1 MTGKHGWNETTLL
14 TNFIMLLYSQTMLY
28 RQEASVRV
36 AVFHMFSYLFIQSKI
51 RFIFTALFMFGF
63 MLSGHNHTHA
73 HEIRPA
79 VMDIGFS
86 QNGSDYLDVRLGFT
100 AESYL
105 AGMDVSALSDTDNS
119 PFADEYNR
127 LRMLPPEQ
135 LMALVEQAFP
145 QLTRDIVIALD
156 QQIFAPGSWE
166 LQDIIIEDVTNP
178 ELIRETQIRFR
189 VPFPNTSLASSPDGM
204 AMVNINW
211 PMAMGGLL
219 IRQHGD
225 STNASYVEFLPM
237 GGQSR
242 GFALGEIY
250 QLSLLDVAQRYIHS
264 GIIHIVPHGLDHILF
279 VIGLLAFS
287 RSGHHLLLQISL
299 FTVAHTL
306 TLAAASL
313 GLITL
318 SPALVEPLIALSIA
332 YIGVENLMRSSPQ
345 ITPQFTLMRGSVVFA
360 FGLLHGLGFASVL
373 ADFGLPDTAFLAS
386 LISFNIGVE
395 IGQLIIVIPLFV
407 LLRYILA
414 EQKYYKIIFQMPVS
428 VLIALT
434 GIYWAL
440 ERVGMI

>member
-1 MTGKHGWNETTLL
+1 
-14 TNFIMLLYSQTMLY
+14 ML
-28 RQEASVRV
+28 
-36 AVFHMFSYLFIQSKI
+36 
-51 RFIFTALFMFGF
+51 GF
-63 MLSGHNHTHA
+63 MLSGHNHAHA
-73 HEIRPA
+73 HDIRPA

-105 AGMDVSALSDTDNS
+105 AGMDVSGLSDTDNS
-119 PFADEYNR
+119 PVADEYNR

-135 LMALVEQAFP
+135 LGALVEQVFP
-145 QLTRDIVIALD
+145 QLAQDIVIALD

-166 LQDIIIEDVTNP
+166 LQDIIVEDVTNP

-189 VPFPNTSLASSPDGM
+189 VPFPTPAPESSPESSPASSPDGQ

-225 STNASYVEFLPM
+225 NSNASYVEFLPV

-250 QLSLLDVAQRYIHS
+250 QLSLFDIVQRYIHS

-306 TLAAASL
+306 TLAGASL

-332 YIGVENLMRSSPQ
+332 YIGVENLLRSSPQ
-345 ITPQFTLMRGSVVFA
+345 ITPQFTLMRGGVVFA

-395 IGQLIIVIPLFV
+395 LGQLIVVIPLFV
-407 LLRYILA
+407 LFRYILA
-414 EQKYYKIIFQMPVS
+414 EPKYYKIIFQVPVS

>member
-1 MTGKHGWNETTLL
+1 
-14 TNFIMLLYSQTMLY
+14 ML
-28 RQEASVRV
+28 
-36 AVFHMFSYLFIQSKI
+36 
-51 RFIFTALFMFGF
+51 GF
-63 MLSGHNHTHA
+63 MLSGHNHAHA
-73 HEIRPA
+73 HDIRPA

-105 AGMDVSALSDTDNS
+105 AGMDVSGLSDTDNS
-119 PFADEYNR
+119 PVADEYNR

-135 LMALVEQAFP
+135 LGALVEQAFP
-145 QLTRDIVIALD
+145 QLAQDIVIALD

-166 LQDIIIEDVTNP
+166 LQDIIVEDVTNP

-189 VPFPNTSLASSPDGM
+189 VPFPTPASESSPESSPASSPDGQ

-225 STNASYVEFLPM
+225 NSNASYVEFLPM

-250 QLSLLDVAQRYIHS
+250 QLSLFDIVQRYIHS

-306 TLAAASL
+306 TLAGASL

-332 YIGVENLMRSSPQ
+332 YIGVENLLRSSPQ
-345 ITPQFTLMRGSVVFA
+345 ITPQFTLMRGGVVFA

-395 IGQLIIVIPLFV
+395 LGQLIVVIPLFV
-407 LLRYILA
+407 LFRYILA
-414 EQKYYKIIFQMPVS
+414 EPKYYKIIFQVPVS

>member
-1 MTGKHGWNETTLL
+1 
-14 TNFIMLLYSQTMLY
+14 ML
-28 RQEASVRV
+28 
-36 AVFHMFSYLFIQSKI
+36 
-51 RFIFTALFMFGF
+51 GF
-63 MLSGHNHTHA
+63 MLSGHNHAHA
-73 HEIRPA
+73 HDIRPA

-105 AGMDVSALSDTDNS
+105 AGMDVSGLSDTDNS
-119 PFADEYNR
+119 PVADEYNR
-127 LRMLPPEQ
+127 LRMLPTEQ
-135 LMALVEQAFP
+135 LGALVEQAFP
-145 QLTRDIVIALD
+145 QLAQDIVIALD

-166 LQDIIIEDVTNP
+166 LQDIIVEDVTNP

-189 VPFPNTSLASSPDGM
+189 VPFPTPAPESSPESSPASSPDGQ

-211 PMAMGGLL
+211 PIAMGGLL

-225 STNASYVEFLPM
+225 NSNASYVEFLPM

-250 QLSLLDVAQRYIHS
+250 QLSLFDIVQRYIHS

-306 TLAAASL
+306 TLAGASL

-332 YIGVENLMRSSPQ
+332 YIGVENLLRSSPQ
-345 ITPQFTLMRGSVVFA
+345 ITPQFTLMRGGVVFA

-395 IGQLIIVIPLFV
+395 LGQLIVVIPLFV
-407 LLRYILA
+407 LFRYILA
-414 EQKYYKIIFQMPVS
+414 EPKYYKIIFQVPVS

>member
-1 MTGKHGWNETTLL
+1 
-14 TNFIMLLYSQTMLY
+14 ML
-28 RQEASVRV
+28 
-36 AVFHMFSYLFIQSKI
+36 
-51 RFIFTALFMFGF
+51 GF
-63 MLSGHNHTHA
+63 MLSGHNHAHA
-73 HEIRPA
+73 HDIRPA

-105 AGMDVSALSDTDNS
+105 AGMDVSGLSDTDNS
-119 PFADEYNR
+119 PVADEYNR

-135 LMALVEQAFP
+135 LGALVEQAFP
-145 QLTRDIVIALD
+145 QLAQDIVIALD

-166 LQDIIIEDVTNP
+166 LQDIIVEDVTNP

-189 VPFPNTSLASSPDGM
+189 VPFPTPAPESSPASSPDGQ

-225 STNASYVEFLPM
+225 NSNASYVEFLPM

-250 QLSLLDVAQRYIHS
+250 QLSLFDIVQRYIHS

-332 YIGVENLMRSSPQ
+332 YIGVENLLRSSPQ
-345 ITPQFTLMRGSVVFA
+345 ITPQFTLMRGGVVFA

-395 IGQLIIVIPLFV
+395 LGQLIVVIPLFV
-407 LLRYILA
+407 LFRYILA
-414 EQKYYKIIFQMPVS
+414 EPKYYKIIFQVPVS

>member
-1 MTGKHGWNETTLL
+1 
-14 TNFIMLLYSQTMLY
+14 ML
-28 RQEASVRV
+28 
-36 AVFHMFSYLFIQSKI
+36 
-51 RFIFTALFMFGF
+51 GF
-63 MLSGHNHTHA
+63 MLSGHNHAHA
-73 HEIRPA
+73 HDIRPA

-105 AGMDVSALSDTDNS
+105 AGMDVSGLSDTDNS
-119 PFADEYNR
+119 PVADEYNR

-135 LMALVEQAFP
+135 LGALVEQAFP
-145 QLTRDIVIALD
+145 QLAQDIVIALD

-166 LQDIIIEDVTNP
+166 LQDIIVEDVTNP

-189 VPFPNTSLASSPDGM
+189 VPFPTPAPESSPESSPASSPDGQ

-225 STNASYVEFLPM
+225 NSNASYVEFLPV

-250 QLSLLDVAQRYIHS
+250 QLSLFDIVQRYIHS

-306 TLAAASL
+306 TLAGASL

-332 YIGVENLMRSSPQ
+332 YIGVENLLRSSPQ
-345 ITPQFTLMRGSVVFA
+345 ITPQFTLMRGGVVFA

-395 IGQLIIVIPLFV
+395 LGQLIVVIPLFV
-407 LLRYILA
+407 LFRYILA
-414 EQKYYKIIFQMPVS
+414 EPKYYKIIFQVPVS

>member
-1 MTGKHGWNETTLL
+1 
-14 TNFIMLLYSQTMLY
+14 
-28 RQEASVRV
+28 
-36 AVFHMFSYLFIQSKI
+36 
-51 RFIFTALFMFGF
+51 
-63 MLSGHNHTHA
+63 MLSGHNHAHA
-73 HEIRPA
+73 HDIRPA

-105 AGMDVSALSDTDNS
+105 AGMDVSGLSDTDNS
-119 PFADEYNR
+119 PVADEYNR

-135 LMALVEQAFP
+135 LGALVEQVFP
-145 QLTRDIVIALD
+145 QLAQDIVIALD

-166 LQDIIIEDVTNP
+166 LQDIIVEDVTNP

-189 VPFPNTSLASSPDGM
+189 VPFPTPAPESSPASSPDGQ

-225 STNASYVEFLPM
+225 NSNASYVEFLPV

-250 QLSLLDVAQRYIHS
+250 QLSLFDIVQRYIHS

-306 TLAAASL
+306 TLAGASL

-332 YIGVENLMRSSPQ
+332 YIGVENLLRSSPQ
-345 ITPQFTLMRGSVVFA
+345 ITPQFTLMRGGVVFA

-395 IGQLIIVIPLFV
+395 LGQLIVVIPLFV
-407 LLRYILA
+407 LFRYILA
-414 EQKYYKIIFQMPVS
+414 EPKYYKIIFQVPVS

>member
-1 MTGKHGWNETTLL
+1 
-14 TNFIMLLYSQTMLY
+14 ML
-28 RQEASVRV
+28 
-36 AVFHMFSYLFIQSKI
+36 
-51 RFIFTALFMFGF
+51 GF
-63 MLSGHNHTHA
+63 MLSGHNHAHA
-73 HEIRPA
+73 HDIRPA

-105 AGMDVSALSDTDNS
+105 AGMDVSGLSDTDNS
-119 PFADEYNR
+119 PVADEYNR

-135 LMALVEQAFP
+135 LGALVEQVFP
-145 QLTRDIVIALD
+145 QLAQDIVIALD

-166 LQDIIIEDVTNP
+166 LQDIIVEDVTNP

-189 VPFPNTSLASSPDGM
+189 VPFPTPAPESSPESSPASSPDGQ

-225 STNASYVEFLPM
+225 NSNASYVEFLPM

-250 QLSLLDVAQRYIHS
+250 QLSLFDIVQRYIHS

-306 TLAAASL
+306 TLAGASL

-332 YIGVENLMRSSPQ
+332 YIGVENLLRSSPQ
-345 ITPQFTLMRGSVVFA
+345 ITPQFTLMRGGVVFA

-395 IGQLIIVIPLFV
+395 LGQLIVVIPLFV
-407 LLRYILA
+407 LFRYILA
-414 EQKYYKIIFQMPVS
+414 EPKYYKIIFQVPVS

>member
-1 MTGKHGWNETTLL
+1 
-14 TNFIMLLYSQTMLY
+14 ML
-28 RQEASVRV
+28 
-36 AVFHMFSYLFIQSKI
+36 
-51 RFIFTALFMFGF
+51 GF
-63 MLSGHNHTHA
+63 MLSGHNHAHA
-73 HEIRPA
+73 HDIRPA

-105 AGMDVSALSDTDNS
+105 AGMDVSGLSDTDNS
-119 PFADEYNR
+119 PVADEYNR

-135 LMALVEQAFP
+135 LGALVEQAFP
-145 QLTRDIVIALD
+145 QLAQDIVIALD

-166 LQDIIIEDVTNP
+166 LQDIIVEDVTNP

-189 VPFPNTSLASSPDGM
+189 VPFPTPASESSPESSPASSPDGQ

-225 STNASYVEFLPM
+225 NSNASYVEFLPM

-242 GFALGEIY
+242 GFALDEIY
-250 QLSLLDVAQRYIHS
+250 QLSLFDIVQRYIHS

-306 TLAAASL
+306 TLAGASL

-332 YIGVENLMRSSPQ
+332 YIGVENLLRSSPQ
-345 ITPQFTLMRGSVVFA
+345 ITPQFTLMRGGVVFA

-395 IGQLIIVIPLFV
+395 LGQLIVVIPLFV
-407 LLRYILA
+407 LFRYILA
-414 EQKYYKIIFQMPVS
+414 EPKYYKIIFQVPVS

>member
-1 MTGKHGWNETTLL
+1 
-14 TNFIMLLYSQTMLY
+14 ML
-28 RQEASVRV
+28 
-36 AVFHMFSYLFIQSKI
+36 
-51 RFIFTALFMFGF
+51 GF
-63 MLSGHNHTHA
+63 MLSGHIHA
-73 HEIRPA
+73 HAHDIRPA

-105 AGMDVSALSDTDNS
+105 AGMDVSGLSDTDNS
-119 PFADEYNR
+119 PVADEYNR

-135 LMALVEQAFP
+135 LGALVEQAFP
-145 QLTRDIVIALD
+145 QLTQDIVIALD

-166 LQDIIIEDVTNP
+166 LQDIIVEDVTNP
-178 ELIRETQIRFR
+178 ELIREMQIRFR
-189 VPFPNTSLASSPDGM
+189 VPFPAPAPESSPAPSPDGQ

-225 STNASYVEFLPM
+225 NSNASYVEFLPV

-250 QLSLLDVAQRYIHS
+250 QLSLFDIVQRYIHS

-306 TLAAASL
+306 TLAGASL

-332 YIGVENLMRSSPQ
+332 YIGVENLLRSSPQ
-345 ITPQFTLMRGSVVFA
+345 ITPQFTLMRGGVVFA

-395 IGQLIIVIPLFV
+395 LGQLIVVIPLFV
-407 LLRYILA
+407 LFRYILA
-414 EQKYYKIIFQMPVS
+414 EPKYYKIIFQVPVS

>member
-1 MTGKHGWNETTLL
+1 
-14 TNFIMLLYSQTMLY
+14 
-28 RQEASVRV
+28 
-36 AVFHMFSYLFIQSKI
+36 
-51 RFIFTALFMFGF
+51 
-63 MLSGHNHTHA
+63 
-73 HEIRPA
+73 
-79 VMDIGFS
+79 
-86 QNGSDYLDVRLGFT
+86 
-100 AESYL
+100 
-105 AGMDVSALSDTDNS
+105 
-119 PFADEYNR
+119 
-127 LRMLPPEQ
+127 
-135 LMALVEQAFP
+135 MALVEQAFP
-145 QLTRDIVIALD
+145 QLTGDIVIALD

-189 VPFPNTSLASSPDGM
+189 VPFPNTFLASSPDGT

-225 STNASYVEFLPM
+225 SSNASYVEFLPM

-318 SPALVEPLIALSIA
+318 SPALVEPLIALSVA
-332 YIGVENLMRSSPQ
+332 YIGVENLMRSS
-345 ITPQFTLMRGSVVFA
+345 PQFTLMRGSVVFA

-414 EQKYYKIIFQMPVS
+414 EQKYYKIIFQIPVS

>member
-1 MTGKHGWNETTLL
+1 
-14 TNFIMLLYSQTMLY
+14 ML
-28 RQEASVRV
+28 
-36 AVFHMFSYLFIQSKI
+36 
-51 RFIFTALFMFGF
+51 GF
-63 MLSGHNHTHA
+63 MLSGHNHAHA
-73 HEIRPA
+73 HDIRPA

-105 AGMDVSALSDTDNS
+105 AGMDVSGLSDTDNS
-119 PFADEYNR
+119 PVADEYNR

-135 LMALVEQAFP
+135 LGALVEQAFP
-145 QLTRDIVIALD
+145 QLAQDIVIALD

-166 LQDIIIEDVTNP
+166 LQDIIVEDVTNP

-189 VPFPNTSLASSPDGM
+189 VPFPTPAPESSPASSPDGQ

-225 STNASYVEFLPM
+225 NSNASYVEFLPV

-250 QLSLLDVAQRYIHS
+250 QLSLFDIVQRYIHS

-306 TLAAASL
+306 TLAGASL

-332 YIGVENLMRSSPQ
+332 YIGVENLLRSSPQ
-345 ITPQFTLMRGSVVFA
+345 ITPQFTLMRGGVVFA

-395 IGQLIIVIPLFV
+395 LGQLIVVIPLFV
-407 LLRYILA
+407 LFRYILA
-414 EQKYYKIIFQMPVS
+414 EPKYYKIIFQVPVS

>member
-1 MTGKHGWNETTLL
+1 
-14 TNFIMLLYSQTMLY
+14 ML
-28 RQEASVRV
+28 
-36 AVFHMFSYLFIQSKI
+36 
-51 RFIFTALFMFGF
+51 GF
-63 MLSGHNHTHA
+63 MLSGHNHAHA
-73 HEIRPA
+73 HDIRPA

-105 AGMDVSALSDTDNS
+105 AGMDVSGLSDTDNS
-119 PFADEYNR
+119 PVADEYNR

-135 LMALVEQAFP
+135 LGALVEQAFP
-145 QLTRDIVIALD
+145 QLAQDIVIALD

-166 LQDIIIEDVTNP
+166 LQDIIVEDVTNP

-189 VPFPNTSLASSPDGM
+189 VPFPTPAPESSPASSPDGQ

-225 STNASYVEFLPM
+225 NSNASYVEFLPV

-250 QLSLLDVAQRYIHS
+250 QLSLFDIVQRYIHS

-332 YIGVENLMRSSPQ
+332 YIGVENLLRSSPQ
-345 ITPQFTLMRGSVVFA
+345 ITPQFTLMRGGVVFA

-395 IGQLIIVIPLFV
+395 LGQLIVVIPLFV
-407 LLRYILA
+407 LFRYILA
-414 EQKYYKIIFQMPVS
+414 EPKYYKIIFQVPVS

>member
-1 MTGKHGWNETTLL
+1 
-14 TNFIMLLYSQTMLY
+14 ML
-28 RQEASVRV
+28 
-36 AVFHMFSYLFIQSKI
+36 
-51 RFIFTALFMFGF
+51 GF
-63 MLSGHNHTHA
+63 MLSSHNHAHA
-73 HEIRPA
+73 HDIRPA

-86 QNGSDYLDVRLGFT
+86 QNGSDYLDVRLGFS

-105 AGMDVSALSDTDNS
+105 AGMDVSGLSDTDNS
-119 PFADEYNR
+119 PVADEYNR

-135 LMALVEQAFP
+135 LGALVEQAFP
-145 QLTRDIVIALD
+145 QLAQDIVIALD

-166 LQDIIIEDVTNP
+166 LQDIIVEDVTNP

-189 VPFPNTSLASSPDGM
+189 VPFPTPAPESSPESSPASSPDGQ

-225 STNASYVEFLPM
+225 NSNASYVEFLPV

-250 QLSLLDVAQRYIHS
+250 QLSLFDIVQRYIHS

-332 YIGVENLMRSSPQ
+332 YIGVENLLRSSPQ
-345 ITPQFTLMRGSVVFA
+345 ITPQFTLMRGGVVFA

-395 IGQLIIVIPLFV
+395 LGQLIVVIPLFV
-407 LLRYILA
+407 LFRYILA
-414 EQKYYKIIFQMPVS
+414 EPKYYKIIFFSQLNQCS
-428 VLIALT
+428 
-434 GIYWAL
+434 
-440 ERVGMI
+440 

>member
-1 MTGKHGWNETTLL
+1 
-14 TNFIMLLYSQTMLY
+14 
-28 RQEASVRV
+28 
-36 AVFHMFSYLFIQSKI
+36 
-51 RFIFTALFMFGF
+51 
-63 MLSGHNHTHA
+63 MLSGHNHAHA
-73 HEIRPA
+73 HDIRPA

-105 AGMDVSALSDTDNS
+105 AGMDVSGLSDTDNS
-119 PFADEYNR
+119 PVADEYNR

-135 LMALVEQAFP
+135 LGALVEQVFP
-145 QLTRDIVIALD
+145 QLAQDIVIALD

-166 LQDIIIEDVTNP
+166 LQDIIVEDVTNP

-189 VPFPNTSLASSPDGM
+189 VPFPTPAPESSPESSPASSPDGQ

-225 STNASYVEFLPM
+225 NSNASYVEFLPV

-250 QLSLLDVAQRYIHS
+250 QLSLFDIVQRYIHS

-332 YIGVENLMRSSPQ
+332 YIGVENLLRSSPQ
-345 ITPQFTLMRGSVVFA
+345 ITPQFTLMRGGVVFA

-395 IGQLIIVIPLFV
+395 LGQLIVVIPLFV
-407 LLRYILA
+407 LFRYILA
-414 EQKYYKIIFQMPVS
+414 EPKYYKIIFQVPVS

>member
-1 MTGKHGWNETTLL
+1 
-14 TNFIMLLYSQTMLY
+14 ML
-28 RQEASVRV
+28 
-36 AVFHMFSYLFIQSKI
+36 
-51 RFIFTALFMFGF
+51 GF
-63 MLSGHNHTHA
+63 MLSGHNHAHA
-73 HEIRPA
+73 HDIRPA

-105 AGMDVSALSDTDNS
+105 AGMDVSGLSDTDNS
-119 PFADEYNR
+119 PVADEYNR

-135 LMALVEQAFP
+135 LGALVEQAFP
-145 QLTRDIVIALD
+145 QLAQDIVIALD

-166 LQDIIIEDVTNP
+166 LQDIIVEDVTNP

-189 VPFPNTSLASSPDGM
+189 VPFPTPAPESSPESSPASSPDGQ

-225 STNASYVEFLPM
+225 NSNASYVEFLPV

-250 QLSLLDVAQRYIHS
+250 QLSLFDIVQRYIHS

-287 RSGHHLLLQISL
+287 RSSHHLLLQISL

-332 YIGVENLMRSSPQ
+332 YIGVENLLRSSPQ
-345 ITPQFTLMRGSVVFA
+345 ITPQFTLMRGGVVFA

-395 IGQLIIVIPLFV
+395 LGQLIVVIPLFV
-407 LLRYILA
+407 LFRYILA
-414 EQKYYKIIFQMPVS
+414 EPKYYKIIFQVPVS

>member
-1 MTGKHGWNETTLL
+1 
-14 TNFIMLLYSQTMLY
+14 ML
-28 RQEASVRV
+28 
-36 AVFHMFSYLFIQSKI
+36 
-51 RFIFTALFMFGF
+51 GF
-63 MLSGHNHTHA
+63 MVSIHNHAQA
-73 HEIRPA
+73 HEIRPS
-79 VMDIGFS
+79 VMDIGLS
-86 QNGSDYLDVRLGFT
+86 QNGSDYLDIRLGFT

-119 PFADEYNR
+119 PVADEYNR
-127 LRMLPPEQ
+127 LRMLPPEH
-135 LMALVEQAFP
+135 LAALVEQAFP
-145 QLTRDIVIALD
+145 QLAQDIVIALD
-156 QQIFAPGSWE
+156 QQVFAPRTWV
-166 LQDIIIEDVTNP
+166 LHDIIIEDITNP

-189 VPFPNTSLASSPDGM
+189 VPFPTPALASSLASSPDGM
-204 AMVNINW
+204 AMVNIKW

-225 STNASYVEFLPM
+225 NSNASYVEFLPM

-250 QLSLLDVAQRYIHS
+250 QLSLFDIAQRYIHA

-299 FTVAHTL
+299 FTAAHTL

-318 SPALVEPLIALSIA
+318 SPALIEPLIALSIA
-332 YIGVENLMRSSPQ
+332 YIGVENLLRSSPKMTSQ
-345 ITPQFTLMRGSVVFA
+345 MTPQLTLMRGGVVFA

-407 LLRYILA
+407 LLRFILIKP
-414 EQKYYKIIFQMPVS
+414 KYYKIIFQAPVS

-440 ERVGMI
+440 ERVGII

>member
-1 MTGKHGWNETTLL
+1 
-14 TNFIMLLYSQTMLY
+14 ML
-28 RQEASVRV
+28 
-36 AVFHMFSYLFIQSKI
+36 
-51 RFIFTALFMFGF
+51 GF
-63 MLSGHNHTHA
+63 MLSGHNHAHA
-73 HEIRPA
+73 HDIRPA

-105 AGMDVSALSDTDNS
+105 AGMDVSGLSDTDNS
-119 PFADEYNR
+119 PVADEYNR

-135 LMALVEQAFP
+135 LGALVEQAFP
-145 QLTRDIVIALD
+145 QLAQDIVIALD

-166 LQDIIIEDVTNP
+166 LQDIIVEDVTNP

-189 VPFPNTSLASSPDGM
+189 VPFPTPAPESSPESSPASSPDGQ

-225 STNASYVEFLPM
+225 NSNASYVEFLPM

-250 QLSLLDVAQRYIHS
+250 KLSLFDIVQRYIHS

-306 TLAAASL
+306 TLAGASL

-332 YIGVENLMRSSPQ
+332 YIGVENLLRSSPQ
-345 ITPQFTLMRGSVVFA
+345 ITPQFTLMRGGVVFA

-395 IGQLIIVIPLFV
+395 LGQLIVVIPLFV
-407 LLRYILA
+407 LFRYILA
-414 EQKYYKIIFQMPVS
+414 EPKYYKIIFQVPVS

>member
-1 MTGKHGWNETTLL
+1 
-14 TNFIMLLYSQTMLY
+14 ML
-28 RQEASVRV
+28 
-36 AVFHMFSYLFIQSKI
+36 
-51 RFIFTALFMFGF
+51 GF
-63 MLSGHNHTHA
+63 MLSGHNHAHA
-73 HEIRPA
+73 HDIRPA

-105 AGMDVSALSDTDNS
+105 AGMDVSGLSDTDNS
-119 PFADEYNR
+119 PVADEYNR

-135 LMALVEQAFP
+135 LGALVEQAFP
-145 QLTRDIVIALD
+145 QLAQDIVIALD

-166 LQDIIIEDVTNP
+166 LQDIIVEDVTNP

-189 VPFPNTSLASSPDGM
+189 LPFPTPAPESSPASSPDGQ

-225 STNASYVEFLPM
+225 NSNASYVEFLPM

-250 QLSLLDVAQRYIHS
+250 QLSLFDIVQRYIHS

-306 TLAAASL
+306 TLAGASL

-332 YIGVENLMRSSPQ
+332 YIGVENLLRSSPQ
-345 ITPQFTLMRGSVVFA
+345 ITPQFTLMRGGVVFA

-395 IGQLIIVIPLFV
+395 LGQLIVVIPLFV
-407 LLRYILA
+407 LFRYILA
-414 EQKYYKIIFQMPVS
+414 EPKYYKIIFQVPVS

>member
-1 MTGKHGWNETTLL
+1 
-14 TNFIMLLYSQTMLY
+14 ML
-28 RQEASVRV
+28 
-36 AVFHMFSYLFIQSKI
+36 
-51 RFIFTALFMFGF
+51 GF
-63 MLSGHNHTHA
+63 MLSGHNHAHA
-73 HEIRPA
+73 HDIRPA

-105 AGMDVSALSDTDNS
+105 AGMDVSGLSDTDNS
-119 PFADEYNR
+119 PVADEYNR

-135 LMALVEQAFP
+135 LGALVEQAFP
-145 QLTRDIVIALD
+145 QLAQDIVIALD

-166 LQDIIIEDVTNP
+166 LQDIIVEDVTNP

-189 VPFPNTSLASSPDGM
+189 VPFPTPAPESSPESSPASSPDGQ

-225 STNASYVEFLPM
+225 NSNASYVEFLPM

-250 QLSLLDVAQRYIHS
+250 QLSLFDIVQRYIHS

-306 TLAAASL
+306 TLAGASL

-332 YIGVENLMRSSPQ
+332 YIGVENLLRSSPQ
-345 ITPQFTLMRGSVVFA
+345 ITPQFTLMRGGVVFA

-395 IGQLIIVIPLFV
+395 LGQLIVVIPLFV
-407 LLRYILA
+407 LFRYILA
-414 EQKYYKIIFQMPVS
+414 EPKYYKIIFQVPVS

>member
-1 MTGKHGWNETTLL
+1 
-14 TNFIMLLYSQTMLY
+14 ML
-28 RQEASVRV
+28 
-36 AVFHMFSYLFIQSKI
+36 
-51 RFIFTALFMFGF
+51 GF
-63 MLSGHNHTHA
+63 MLSGHNHAHA
-73 HEIRPA
+73 HDIRPA

-105 AGMDVSALSDTDNS
+105 AGMDVSGLSDTDNS
-119 PFADEYNR
+119 PVADEYNR

-135 LMALVEQAFP
+135 LGALVEQAFP
-145 QLTRDIVIALD
+145 QLAQDIVIALD

-166 LQDIIIEDVTNP
+166 LQDIIVEDVTNP

-189 VPFPNTSLASSPDGM
+189 VPFPTPAPESSPASSPDGQ

-225 STNASYVEFLPM
+225 NSNASYVEFLPM

-250 QLSLLDVAQRYIHS
+250 QLSLFDIVQRYIHS

-306 TLAAASL
+306 TLAGASL

-332 YIGVENLMRSSPQ
+332 YIGVENLLRSSPQ
-345 ITPQFTLMRGSVVFA
+345 ITPQFTLMRGGVVFA

-395 IGQLIIVIPLFV
+395 LGQLIVVIPLFV
-407 LLRYILA
+407 LFRYILA
-414 EQKYYKIIFQMPVS
+414 EPKYYKIIFQVPVS

>member
-1 MTGKHGWNETTLL
+1 
-14 TNFIMLLYSQTMLY
+14 ML
-28 RQEASVRV
+28 
-36 AVFHMFSYLFIQSKI
+36 
-51 RFIFTALFMFGF
+51 GF
-63 MLSGHNHTHA
+63 MLSGHNHAHA
-73 HEIRPA
+73 HDIRPA

-105 AGMDVSALSDTDNS
+105 AGMDVSGLSDTDNS
-119 PFADEYNR
+119 PVADEYNR

-135 LMALVEQAFP
+135 LGALVEQVFP
-145 QLTRDIVIALD
+145 QLAQDIVIALD

-166 LQDIIIEDVTNP
+166 LQDIIVEDVTNP

-189 VPFPNTSLASSPDGM
+189 VPFPTPAPESSPESSPASSPDGQ

-211 PMAMGGLL
+211 PIAMGGLL

-225 STNASYVEFLPM
+225 NSNASYVEFLPM

-250 QLSLLDVAQRYIHS
+250 QLSLFDIVQRYIHS

-306 TLAAASL
+306 TLAGASL

-332 YIGVENLMRSSPQ
+332 YIGVENLLRSSPQ
-345 ITPQFTLMRGSVVFA
+345 ITPQFTLMRGGVVFA

-395 IGQLIIVIPLFV
+395 LGQLIVVIPLFV
-407 LLRYILA
+407 LFRYILA
-414 EQKYYKIIFQMPVS
+414 EPKYYKIIFQVPVS
-428 VLIALT
+428 VLIALI

>member
-1 MTGKHGWNETTLL
+1 
-14 TNFIMLLYSQTMLY
+14 
-28 RQEASVRV
+28 
-36 AVFHMFSYLFIQSKI
+36 
-51 RFIFTALFMFGF
+51 
-63 MLSGHNHTHA
+63 MLSGHNHAHA
-73 HEIRPA
+73 HDIRPA

-105 AGMDVSALSDTDNS
+105 AGMDVSGLSDTDNS
-119 PFADEYNR
+119 PVADEYNR

-135 LMALVEQAFP
+135 LGALVEQVFP
-145 QLTRDIVIALD
+145 QLAQDIVIALD

-166 LQDIIIEDVTNP
+166 LQDIIVEDVTNP

-189 VPFPNTSLASSPDGM
+189 VPFPTPAPESSPESSPASSPDGQ

-225 STNASYVEFLPM
+225 NSNASYVEFLPV

-250 QLSLLDVAQRYIHS
+250 QLSLFDIVQRYIHS

-306 TLAAASL
+306 TLAGASL

-332 YIGVENLMRSSPQ
+332 YIGVENLLRSSPQ
-345 ITPQFTLMRGSVVFA
+345 ITPQFTLMRGGVVFA

-395 IGQLIIVIPLFV
+395 LGQLIVVIPLFV
-407 LLRYILA
+407 LFRYILA
-414 EQKYYKIIFQMPVS
+414 EPKYYKIIFQVPVS

>member
-1 MTGKHGWNETTLL
+1 
-14 TNFIMLLYSQTMLY
+14 ML
-28 RQEASVRV
+28 
-36 AVFHMFSYLFIQSKI
+36 
-51 RFIFTALFMFGF
+51 GF
-63 MLSGHNHTHA
+63 MLSGHNHAHA
-73 HEIRPA
+73 HDIRPA

-119 PFADEYNR
+119 PVADEYNR

-135 LMALVEQAFP
+135 LGALVEQAFP
-145 QLTRDIVIALD
+145 QLAQDIVIALD

-166 LQDIIIEDVTNP
+166 LQDIIVEDVTNP

-189 VPFPNTSLASSPDGM
+189 VPFPTPAPESSPASSPDGQ

-225 STNASYVEFLPM
+225 NSNASYVEFLPM
-237 GGQSR
+237 GGQSL
-242 GFALGEIY
+242 GFVLGEIY
-250 QLSLLDVAQRYIHS
+250 QLSLFDIVQRYIHS

-332 YIGVENLMRSSPQ
+332 YIGVENLLRSSPQ

-407 LLRYILA
+407 LLRFILVKP
-414 EQKYYKIIFQMPVS
+414 EYYKIIFQVPVS

>member
-1 MTGKHGWNETTLL
+1 
-14 TNFIMLLYSQTMLY
+14 ML
-28 RQEASVRV
+28 
-36 AVFHMFSYLFIQSKI
+36 
-51 RFIFTALFMFGF
+51 GF
-63 MLSGHNHTHA
+63 MLSGHNHAHA
-73 HEIRPA
+73 HDIRPA

-105 AGMDVSALSDTDNS
+105 AGMDVSGLSDTDNS
-119 PFADEYNR
+119 PVADEYNR

-135 LMALVEQAFP
+135 LGALVEQAFP
-145 QLTRDIVIALD
+145 HLAQDIVIALD

-166 LQDIIIEDVTNP
+166 LQDIIVEDVTNP

-189 VPFPNTSLASSPDGM
+189 VPFPTPAPESSPETSPASSPDGQ

-225 STNASYVEFLPM
+225 NSNASYVEFLPM

-250 QLSLLDVAQRYIHS
+250 QLSLFDIVQRYIHS

-332 YIGVENLMRSSPQ
+332 YIGVENLLRSSPQ
-345 ITPQFTLMRGSVVFA
+345 ITPQFTLMRGGVVFA

-395 IGQLIIVIPLFV
+395 LGQLIVVIPLFV
-407 LLRYILA
+407 LFRYILA
-414 EQKYYKIIFQMPVS
+414 EPKYYKIIFQVPVS
-428 VLIALT
+428 VLVALT

>member
-1 MTGKHGWNETTLL
+1 
-14 TNFIMLLYSQTMLY
+14 
-28 RQEASVRV
+28 
-36 AVFHMFSYLFIQSKI
+36 
-51 RFIFTALFMFGF
+51 
-63 MLSGHNHTHA
+63 
-73 HEIRPA
+73 
-79 VMDIGFS
+79 MDIGFS

-105 AGMDVSALSDTDNS
+105 AGMDVSGLSDTDNS
-119 PFADEYNR
+119 PVADEYNR

-135 LMALVEQAFP
+135 LGALVEQVFP
-145 QLTRDIVIALD
+145 QLAQDIVIALD

-166 LQDIIIEDVTNP
+166 LQDIIVEDVTNP

-189 VPFPNTSLASSPDGM
+189 VPFPTPAPESSPESSPASSPDGQ

-225 STNASYVEFLPM
+225 SSNASYVEFLPM

-345 ITPQFTLMRGSVVFA
+345 ITPQFTPQFTLMRGSVVFA

-414 EQKYYKIIFQMPVS
+414 EQKYYKIIFQIPVS

>member
-1 MTGKHGWNETTLL
+1 
-14 TNFIMLLYSQTMLY
+14 ML
-28 RQEASVRV
+28 
-36 AVFHMFSYLFIQSKI
+36 
-51 RFIFTALFMFGF
+51 GF
-63 MLSGHNHTHA
+63 MLSGHNHAHA
-73 HEIRPA
+73 HDIRPA

-105 AGMDVSALSDTDNS
+105 AGMDVSGLSDTDNS
-119 PFADEYNR
+119 PVADEYNR

-135 LMALVEQAFP
+135 LGALVEQAFP
-145 QLTRDIVIALD
+145 QLAQDIVIALD
-156 QQIFAPGSWE
+156 QQIFAPRSWE
-166 LQDIIIEDVTNP
+166 LQDIIVEDVTNP

-189 VPFPNTSLASSPDGM
+189 VPFPTPAPESSPESSPASSPDGQ

-225 STNASYVEFLPM
+225 NSNASYVEFLPM

-250 QLSLLDVAQRYIHS
+250 QLSLFDIVQRYIHS

-306 TLAAASL
+306 TLAGASL

-332 YIGVENLMRSSPQ
+332 YIGVENLLRSSPQ
-345 ITPQFTLMRGSVVFA
+345 ITPQLTLMRGGVVFA

-395 IGQLIIVIPLFV
+395 LGQLIVVIPLFV
-407 LLRYILA
+407 LFRYILA
-414 EQKYYKIIFQMPVS
+414 EPKYYKIIFQVPVS

>member
-1 MTGKHGWNETTLL
+1 MSVFQMFRYP
-14 TNFIMLLYSQTMLY
+14 FIP
-28 RQEASVRV
+28 
-36 AVFHMFSYLFIQSKI
+36 SKI
-51 RFIFTALFMFGF
+51 RSIFTALFMLGF
-63 MLSGHNHTHA
+63 MLSGHNHAHA
-73 HEIRPA
+73 HDIRPA

-105 AGMDVSALSDTDNS
+105 AGMDVSGLSDTDNS
-119 PFADEYNR
+119 PVADEYNR

-135 LMALVEQAFP
+135 LGALVEQAFP
-145 QLTRDIVIALD
+145 QLAQDIVIALD

-166 LQDIIIEDVTNP
+166 LQDIIVEDVTNP

-189 VPFPNTSLASSPDGM
+189 VPLPTPAPESSPASSPDGQ

-225 STNASYVEFLPM
+225 NSNASYVEFLPM

-250 QLSLLDVAQRYIHS
+250 QLSLFDIVQRYIHS

-306 TLAAASL
+306 TLAGASL

-332 YIGVENLMRSSPQ
+332 YIGVENLLRSSPQ
-345 ITPQFTLMRGSVVFA
+345 ITPQFTLMRGGVVFA

-395 IGQLIIVIPLFV
+395 LGQLIVVIPLFV
-407 LLRYILA
+407 LFRYILA
-414 EQKYYKIIFQMPVS
+414 EPKYYKIIFQVPVS

>member
-1 MTGKHGWNETTLL
+1 
-14 TNFIMLLYSQTMLY
+14 ML
-28 RQEASVRV
+28 
-36 AVFHMFSYLFIQSKI
+36 
-51 RFIFTALFMFGF
+51 GF
-63 MLSGHNHTHA
+63 MLSGHNHAHA
-73 HEIRPA
+73 HDIRPA

-105 AGMDVSALSDTDNS
+105 AGMDVSGLSDTDNS
-119 PFADEYNR
+119 PVADEYNR

-135 LMALVEQAFP
+135 LGALVEQAFP
-145 QLTRDIVIALD
+145 QLAQDIVIALD

-166 LQDIIIEDVTNP
+166 LQDIIVEDVTNP

-189 VPFPNTSLASSPDGM
+189 VPFPTPTPAPESSPASSPDGQ

-225 STNASYVEFLPM
+225 NSNASYVEFLPM

-250 QLSLLDVAQRYIHS
+250 QLSLFDIVQRYIHS

-332 YIGVENLMRSSPQ
+332 YIGVENLLRSSPQ
-345 ITPQFTLMRGSVVFA
+345 ITPQFTLMRGGVVFA

-395 IGQLIIVIPLFV
+395 LGQLIVVIPLFV
-407 LLRYILA
+407 LFRYILA
-414 EQKYYKIIFQMPVS
+414 EPKYYKIIFQVPVS

>member
-1 MTGKHGWNETTLL
+1 
-14 TNFIMLLYSQTMLY
+14 
-28 RQEASVRV
+28 
-36 AVFHMFSYLFIQSKI
+36 
-51 RFIFTALFMFGF
+51 
-63 MLSGHNHTHA
+63 MLSGHNHAHA
-73 HEIRPA
+73 HDIRPA

-105 AGMDVSALSDTDNS
+105 AGMDVSGLSDTDNS
-119 PFADEYNR
+119 PVADEYNR

-135 LMALVEQAFP
+135 LGALVEQVFP
-145 QLTRDIVIALD
+145 QLAQDIVIALD

-166 LQDIIIEDVTNP
+166 LQDIIVEDVTNP

-189 VPFPNTSLASSPDGM
+189 LPFPTPAPESSPESSPASSPDGQ

-225 STNASYVEFLPM
+225 NSNASYVEFLHV

-250 QLSLLDVAQRYIHS
+250 QLSLFDIVQRYIHS

-306 TLAAASL
+306 TLAGASL

-332 YIGVENLMRSSPQ
+332 YIGVENLLRSSPQ
-345 ITPQFTLMRGSVVFA
+345 ITPQFTLMRGGVVFA
-360 FGLLHGLGFASVL
+360 LGLLHGLGFASVL

-395 IGQLIIVIPLFV
+395 LGQLIVVIPLFV
-407 LLRYILA
+407 LFRYILA
-414 EQKYYKIIFQMPVS
+414 EPKYYKIIFQVPVS

>member
-1 MTGKHGWNETTLL
+1 
-14 TNFIMLLYSQTMLY
+14 ML
-28 RQEASVRV
+28 
-36 AVFHMFSYLFIQSKI
+36 
-51 RFIFTALFMFGF
+51 GF
-63 MLSGHNHTHA
+63 MLSGHNHAHA
-73 HEIRPA
+73 HDIRPA

-105 AGMDVSALSDTDNS
+105 AGMDVSGLSDTDNS
-119 PFADEYNR
+119 PVADEYNR

-135 LMALVEQAFP
+135 LGTLVEQAFP
-145 QLTRDIVIALD
+145 QLAQDIVIALD

-166 LQDIIIEDVTNP
+166 LQDIIVEDVTNP

-189 VPFPNTSLASSPDGM
+189 LPFPTPAPESSPASSPDGQ

-225 STNASYVEFLPM
+225 NSNASYVEFLPM

-250 QLSLLDVAQRYIHS
+250 QLSLFDIVQRYIHS

-414 EQKYYKIIFQMPVS
+414 EQKYYKIIFQIPVS